1 MMRSVRTAVAPAYLF
16 LCLILGGSPQG
27 VWGAAILQMLAIL
40 IVAWAL
46 IERREERLTRPSIQL
61 LAIAVLGVLLVLIQ
75 LVPLPAGMWAKLP
88 GREFVADGFDLL
100 GLAPGAMPISLSPY
114 DSIATLL
121 ALLPMFGMLA
131 AILMLRAYSTL
142 WLAAALIAG
151 AVAGVLLGVLQV
163 SSPFPQE
170 SPWYLY
176 RVSNFGMGTGFF
188 ANSNHMAD
196 LLLATIPFLAAFGS
210 SIRGRTK
217 DARARTAGLILA
229 ASGLVLA
236 VIGLILNQSLA
247 GYGLG
252 IPVVLASL
260 LILFGLSGRWI
271 GGALVAIGLAGIA
284 AIALLWTNPVG
295 AQLDGLGAAT
305 SVTSRRQI
313 AANSFT
319 LAGEFAPLGSGL
331 GTYPK
336 IYQRTEDPAKVDGT
350 YINHAHNDYLELAV
364 ETGLPGILLILIFLL
379 WWGRAIWRILQ
390 SRAPDQFAVAGAF
403 ASAVI
408 LMHSMVD
415 YPLRT
420 AAMSVVF
427 AMSLAFIIQPRR
439 RAHSKKD
446 LRPARHLVVG

>member
-1 MMRSVRTAVAPAYLF
+1 MMRGLRTAVAPAYLF

-27 VWGAAILQMLAIL
+27 AWGSAVLQLLAIA

-46 IERREERLTRPSIQL
+46 IERREEGLTRPSMQL
-61 LAIAVLGVLLVLIQ
+61 LAIALLAVLLVLIQ
-75 LVPLPAGMWAKLP
+75 LLPLPAGIWATLP
-88 GREFVADGFDLL
+88 GREFVAHGFDLL
-100 GLAPGAMPISLSPY
+100 GLAPGTMPTSLAPY
-114 DSIATLL
+114 DSLATLL
-121 ALLPMFGMLA
+121 ACLPFFGMLA
-131 AILMLRAYSTL
+131 AILILRAYQTL

-151 AVAGVLLGVLQV
+151 AMAGALLGILQV

-176 RVSNFGMGTGFF
+176 KVSNFGIATGFF

-196 LLLATIPFLAAFGS
+196 LLLVTIPFLAAFGAA
-210 SIRGRTK
+210 IRGRTK

-229 ASGLVLA
+229 ASGLALA
-236 VIGLILNQSLA
+236 IIGLILNQSLA

-252 IPVVLASL
+252 IPVVLGGL

-271 GGALVAIGLAGIA
+271 GWTLVAIGLAGIA
-284 AIALLWTNPVG
+284 AIALLWTNPIG
-295 AQLDGLGAAT
+295 GQLDGLGAAN
-305 SVTSRRQI
+305 SVTSRREI
-313 AANSFT
+313 AANSIG

-364 ETGLPGILLILIFLL
+364 ETGVPGVLLILIFLL
-379 WWGRAIWRILQ
+379 WWSSAISRILR

-403 ASAVI
+403 ASAAI
-408 LMHSMVD
+408 LMHSTVD

-420 AAMSVVF
+420 AAISAVF
-427 AMSLAFIIQPRR
+427 AMSLALMLQPRR
-439 RAHSKKD
+439 RAQGKKD

>member
-1 MMRSVRTAVAPAYLF
+1 MMRSLRTAVAPAYLF

-27 VWGAAILQMLAIL
+27 VWGSAILQLLAIV
-40 IVAWAL
+40 IIAWAL
-46 IERREERLTRPSIQL
+46 IERREERLSRPAIQL
-61 LAIAVLGVLLVLIQ
+61 ISIALLAVLLTLVQ
-75 LVPLPAGMWAKLP
+75 LVPLPAGIWAALP
-88 GREFVADGFDLL
+88 GRDFLVRDFGLL
-100 GLAPGAMPISLSPY
+100 GVDPGALPISLSPY
-114 DSIATLL
+114 DSLATLL

-131 AILMLRAYSTL
+131 AILLLRAYSSL
-142 WLAAALIAG
+142 WLAAALIVG
-151 AVAGVLLGVLQV
+151 AMAGVVLGILQV

-176 RVSNFGMGTGFF
+176 RVGNFGMATGFF

-196 LLLATIPFLAAFGS
+196 LLLVTIPFLAAFGR

-229 ASGLVLA
+229 AGGLALA
-236 VIGLILNQSLA
+236 VIGLIFNQSLA

-252 IPVVLASL
+252 IPVVLAGL

-295 AQLDGLGAAT
+295 AQLDGLGAGT
-305 SVTSRRQI
+305 SVASRRQI
-313 AANSFT
+313 AASSLT

-336 IYQRTEDPAKVDGT
+336 LYQRTENPAKVDGT

-364 ETGLPGILLILIFLL
+364 ETGVPGILLILVSLL
-379 WWGRAIWRILQ
+379 WWGMAIWRMLQ
-390 SRAPDQFAVAGAF
+390 SKAPDHFAVAGAV
-403 ASAVI
+403 ASAVV

-420 AAMSVVF
+420 AAISAVF
-427 AMSLAFIIQPRR
+427 AMSLALIIQPRR

-446 LRPARHLVVG
+446 LRPDRHLVVG